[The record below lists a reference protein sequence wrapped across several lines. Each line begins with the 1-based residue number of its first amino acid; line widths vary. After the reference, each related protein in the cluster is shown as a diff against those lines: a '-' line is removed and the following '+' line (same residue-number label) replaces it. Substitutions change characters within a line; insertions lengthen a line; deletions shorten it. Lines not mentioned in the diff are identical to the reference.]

1 MSDFKKSVS
10 SFYSNCIEYI
20 DQWSSPFT
28 KIFVLD
34 WVRLHSLIEW
44 DTVQNSLNYINT
56 CTGKQINDSYL
67 FNEVA
72 NVRAYASSD
81 KIQEW
86 NNVNMRVHLRW
97 VEIFKHFKEKCIP
110 FSHICN
116 VVEFSLSLPA
126 SNAPTERVFSI
137 TNNLWTNEKSQLKTE
152 TLKHL
157 II

>member
-28 KIFVLD
+28 EMFVLD
-34 WVRLHSLIEW
+34 WVRLHSLIEQ

-81 KIQEW
+81 EIQEW
-86 NNVNMRVHLRW
+86 NNVNMRVDLRW

-126 SNAPTERVFSI
+126 SNAHIDSSESI
-137 TNNLWTNEKSQLKTE
+137 CDEACTVVLQC
-152 TLKHL
+152 
-157 II
+157 